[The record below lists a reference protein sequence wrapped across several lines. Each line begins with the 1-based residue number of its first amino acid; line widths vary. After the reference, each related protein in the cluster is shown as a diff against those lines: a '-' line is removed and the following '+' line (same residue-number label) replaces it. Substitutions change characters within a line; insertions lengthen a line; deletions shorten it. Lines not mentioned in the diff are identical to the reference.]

1 MRFGLLGPL
10 VVEAAGTSLPVASGR
25 QRTLLAALLLQPGQ
39 AVPAD
44 TLIRHVWGED
54 PPANAR
60 AALQVHILRLRRA
73 LDGHGPERIVT
84 RPPGYLLALAPGDE
98 FDLAEF
104 DAAIAAADEAA
115 STGDTTAEAAH
126 LRRALALWRG
136 PALSGVEADSL
147 RREVASRLDERR
159 LATVER
165 RVEVELSLGR
175 HADVVPELRSLTAEH
190 PLRER
195 LWAQLMLALAA
206 SGQQAAALEAYD
218 EVRKRLIA
226 ELGVEPGA
234 ELRAAHQRV
243 LRPEREPAPAV
254 VPAQL
259 PAGTAV
265 FTGRGAYLDRLDAAR
280 RGAESTVG
288 LCAIVGT
295 AGVGK
300 TALAVH
306 WGHAVRRCFPDGQ
319 LYLNLRG
326 FATTPPVPPA
336 EALAAFL
343 RALGVPPERVPSDVD
358 EAASLYRSMLAGKR
372 VLVVLDN
379 VAGADQVRPLIPG
392 SAGCFVLVTSRN
404 RLSGLVA
411 RDGADRIALD
421 TLPPAEARALLVRTL
436 GAARVDADPH
446 AAAALAEACAHLPLA
461 LRIVAAKL
469 ADAPRHGLA
478 DLAGSLRGP
487 GGLAALAL
495 DGDHHS
501 AVRSAFELSEAALAP
516 AAARLFALLGLAPT
530 ADFTASTAAAIAGLT
545 RAEASRMLRALAAAH
560 LLDEVRPG
568 RFTCHDL
575 LRRYAVARAEE
586 RYGDEERAAA
596 ARRLI
601 DWYVRVTDA
610 AADAI
615 YPHRIRLRPPAAS
628 AVDGTALEQRAY
640 AEPARAETAF
650 AETDSAET
658 GFAETGFAD
667 AAAAA
672 RWLDEEAANLVL
684 VVQHAADGGHRP
696 ASWLLADM
704 LRGYYALSGLRLDW
718 LTTGEAGLRAAIA
731 EGDLRGQAAM
741 RMDLGNA
748 LMRDGD
754 AEPARAH
761 FTELLDLARRIEWR
775 DGEAA
780 ALGLLGN
787 VYRQLGRADEAEQ
800 YLRGAAELFEKMGQ
814 LHLFAGSL
822 GNLGLVL
829 RELGR
834 LPEAL
839 ECHQRAL
846 ALYRRID
853 SRYGESMGLGNLGET
868 YHDLGDSD
876 AALDHLVRAIQAHRE
891 VGDRTGEAESRR
903 ILATVH
909 RDAGRYDEALADGR
923 YALAF
928 ARETGSP
935 QAETVALET
944 VASIHLAAGDT
955 RTAAELYEQALALA
969 EDTGERYPA
978 VQARIGLA
986 RARHALGDT
995 ASAKALAEEAAS
1007 LAATYHY
1014 PLLAQ
1019 SARTAA
1025 P

>member
-1 MRFGLLGPL
+1 VIIAVCKDGAVRFGLLGPL
-10 VVEAAGTSLPVASGR
+10 TVEAAGASVPVASGR

-39 AVPAD
+39 VVSAD

-98 FDLAEF
+98 VDLAEF
-104 DAAIAAADEAA
+104 DATLAAADEAA
-115 STGDTTAEAAH
+115 STRDTAAEAAH
-126 LRRALALWRG
+126 LGRALALWRG
-136 PALSGVEADSL
+136 PALEGVEAGSL
-147 RREVASRLDERR
+147 RREVAERLAERR
-159 LATVER
+159 LAAIER
-165 RVEVELSLGR
+165 RVEAELSLGR
-175 HADVVPELRSLTAEH
+175 HADLVPELRSLTAGH

-206 SGQQAAALEAYD
+206 SGQQAGALSTYD
-218 EVRKRLIA
+218 AVRKRLVA
-226 ELGVEPGA
+226 DLGVEPGA

-243 LRPEREPAPAV
+243 LRPERDPAPVA

-259 PAGTAV
+259 PTGTPV

-280 RGAESTVG
+280 RAAASAVG
-288 LCAIVGT
+288 VCAIVGT

-300 TALAVH
+300 TALSVH
-306 WGHAVRRCFPDGQ
+306 WGHLASRHFPDGQ
-319 LYLNLRG
+319 LYLNMRG

-358 EAASLYRSMLAGKR
+358 EAASLYRSVLDGKR

-392 SAGCFVLVTSRN
+392 SAGSFVLVTSRN
-404 RLSGLVA
+404 RLSGLVT
-411 RDGADRIALD
+411 RDGADRLALD
-421 TLPPAEARALLVRTL
+421 TLPPAEARALLARTL
-436 GAARVDADPH
+436 GAARVDADPA

-469 ADAPRHGLA
+469 ADEPRHGIA
-478 DLAGSLRGP
+478 DLAGALHGP
-487 GGLAALAL
+487 DGLAALEL
-495 DGDHHS
+495 NGDS

-530 ADFTASTAAAIAGLT
+530 ADFTAATAGAVAGLT
-545 RAEASRMLRALAAAH
+545 PAEGGRLLRALAAAH
-560 LLDEVRPG
+560 LLDEVGPG
-568 RFTCHDL
+568 RFACHDL
-575 LRRYAVARAEE
+575 LRRYAVGRAEE
-586 RYGDEERAAA
+586 RYGAAEGA
-596 ARRLI
+596 SSVRRLV
-601 DWYVRVTDA
+601 DWYVHATDA
-610 AADAI
+610 AAEAV
-615 YPHRIRLRPPAAS
+615 YPHRIRLRPS
-628 AVDGTALEQRAY
+628 
-640 AEPARAETAF
+640 
-650 AETDSAET
+650 DSA
-658 GFAETGFAD
+658 D
-667 AAAAA
+667 APAFDDVAAAA
-672 RWLDEEAANLVL
+672 RWLDDEAANLVL
-684 VVQHAADGGHRP
+684 VVQHAAGGAHRP
-696 ASWLLADM
+696 AAWLLADM
-704 LRGYYALSGLRLDW
+704 LRGYYALSGHRLDW

-748 LMRDGD
+748 LMRDGS

-761 FTELLDLARRIEWR
+761 FSELLDLARRIQWA
-775 DGEAA
+775 DGEGA

-787 VYRQLGRADEAEQ
+787 VYRQFGRTDQAEQ
-800 YLRGAAELFEKMGQ
+800 YLRGAAELFEKLGQ
-814 LHLFAGSL
+814 LPLLAGSL
-822 GNLGLVL
+822 GNLGLAL

-839 ECHQRAL
+839 DCHHRAL
-846 ALYRRID
+846 ALYRQIG
-853 SRYGESMGLGNLGET
+853 SRYGEAMGLGNLGET
-868 YHDLGDSD
+868 YHDLGDGD
-876 AALDHLVRAIQAHRE
+876 AALDHLVRALDLHRE
-891 VGDRTGEAESRR
+891 VSDRTGEAESRR

-909 RDAGRYDEALADGR
+909 RDAGRHDEALADGR

-955 RTAAELYEQALALA
+955 RTAADLYEQALAMA

-995 ASAKALAEEAAS
+995 ASAHALAAEAAR
-1007 LAATYHY
+1007 LATDYHY
-1014 PLLAQ
+1014 PVLATQ
-1019 SARTAA
+1019 ARALVTRRSAGPDGRR
-1025 P
+1025 